1 MTTSNRIVLGI
12 SGASGAIYA
21 IRLLEQLVAAE
32 KQVHLVVSPPGRRL
46 LAEEVGIRT
55 LTDQALL
62 GKSTNL
68 LKIYPFDDIGA
79 SIASG
84 SFLTDGM
91 VVAPCS
97 SNTLAAVAAGLGD
110 NLLARAAAV
119 TLKERRQLL
128 LLTREMPH
136 SALELEN
143 ALRLTHAGATIC
155 PASPGFYLHPKSI
168 DELVDFVVGKLLDLL
183 KIEHALNTRWKG

>member
-1 MTTSNRIVLGI
+1 MQSSNRIVLGI
-12 SGASGAIYA
+12 SGASGAVYA
-21 IRLLEQLVAAE
+21 LRLLAQLVAAG
-32 KQVHLVVSPPGRRL
+32 KQVHLVASPPGRRL
-46 LAEEVGIRT
+46 LAEETGIKT
-55 LTDQALL
+55 LSDQALL
-62 GKSTNL
+62 GKSSDL
-68 LKIYPFDDIGA
+68 LRIYSFDDIGA

-97 SNTLAAVAAGLGD
+97 SNTLAAIAAGLGD
-110 NLLARAAAV
+110 NLLTRAAAV
-119 TLKERRQLL
+119 TLKERRPLL

-143 ALRLTHAGATIC
+143 GLRLTHAGATIC

-168 DELVDFVVGKLLDLL
+168 DDLVDFVVGKLLDLL
-183 KIEHALNTRWKG
+183 KIEHGLKTRWKA